1 MGSGTPT
8 PHTSTMVHTRW
19 TSSLVTLFQSASSTF
34 VDLSVAT
41 MSMHRQTGERA
52 PGTFSLT

>member
-19 TSSLVTLFQSASSTF
+19 TSSVVTLFNRQAPPSTACRSPHCPCIAKPANGLQAHSAW
-34 VDLSVAT
+34 L
-41 MSMHRQTGERA
+41 
-52 PGTFSLT
+52 